1 MTLFANNNT
10 IQFVPNPASIHP
22 FI

>member
-1 MTLFANNNT
+1 MTLFVNNNT
-10 IQFVPNPASIHP
+10 IQFVPNPASIYP